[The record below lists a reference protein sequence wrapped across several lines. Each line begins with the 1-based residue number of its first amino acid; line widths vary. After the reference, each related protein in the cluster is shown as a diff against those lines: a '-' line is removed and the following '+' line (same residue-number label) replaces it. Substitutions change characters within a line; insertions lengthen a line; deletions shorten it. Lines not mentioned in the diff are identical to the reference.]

1 MGAQENRDLIRN
13 GYEAFANGDMATIAQ
28 TFSPD
33 IRWHIGGRNPLSG
46 TYNGQDEVFGFFGKI
61 MELSGG
67 TFGLAIHDVLAS
79 DDHVVA
85 LAKATATRNE
95 ATLET
100 DEVNVWHVAD
110 GRAVEF
116 WSMSYSQAAVDEF
129 WA

>member
-13 GYEAFANGDMATIAQ
+13 GYEAFAKGDMATIAQ

-33 IRWHIGGRNPLSG
+33 IRWHIGGRNPISG
-46 TYNGQDEVFGFFGKI
+46 TYNGQDEVFAFFGKI

-85 LAKATATRNE
+85 LAKATATRNG

-100 DEVNVWHVAD
+100 DEVNVWHIAD